1 MHAAITRRSLLWT
14 FGCIAAVSAPAQTG
28 GSNGGVHQEVDFK
41 ATPARI
47 YDALL
52 DAKQFAA
59 FTKGKA
65 EIERR
70 PGGTFK
76 LFDGRILGRT
86 VELVPNQIIVQAWR
100 SPAWTPGVYTV
111 IRFELFAQGSGTH
124 LVFDQAG
131 YGIDQEEW
139 KNLDKG
145 WPLMYWEPLRK
156 YLAI

>member
-1 MHAAITRRSLLWT
+1 MQAAITRRSLLWMLGSST
-14 FGCIAAVSAPAQTG
+14 ALPAPAPTG
-28 GSNGGVHQEVDFK
+28 GTNGSVHQEVDLK
-41 ATPARI
+41 ATPGRI

-52 DAKQFAA
+52 DAKDFAA

-70 PGGTFK
+70 PGGIFK
-76 LFDGRILGRT
+76 LFDGRIEGRT
-86 VELVPNQIIVQAWR
+86 IELVPNQRIVQAWR

-111 IRFELFAQGSGTH
+111 IRFELVAQGSGTH
-124 LVFDQAG
+124 LIFDQAG

-139 KNLDKG
+139 KSLNKG

-156 YLAI
+156 YLAT